1 MMKKGKGKN
10 SGLLPSSFKII
21 SSCLKTVS
29 ANATNVASS
38 VRSAG
43 ASVAASISASEDDKD
58 QVTWAGFGNLELG
71 QHITRHVLLL
81 GYQNGFQVFDVED
94 ASNFNELVSKRGGPV
109 SFLQMQPLPAK
120 SGDHEGFGNSHPLLL
135 VVAGDDTT
143 GAGSGQ
149 SVSHNGSL
157 GRDGTA
163 DFSADATSYPTTVRF
178 YSLRSHSYV
187 YVLRFR
193 SSVCMTRCSSR
204 VVAVG
209 LATQIYCFDALTL
222 ENKFSVLTY
231 PVPQPVR
238 QGTTRVNV
246 GYGPMA
252 VGPRWLAYA
261 SNSAITMKTGRLSPQ
276 SFVPSP
282 SASPSRAAGGSS
294 VMARYAME
302 SSKQLANG
310 LLNLGDMGYKTL
322 SKYYQD
328 MLPDG
333 SNSPASPNSIWKVG
347 GVAGSDAENAG
358 MVAVKDLVSGAVVS
372 QFKAHTS
379 PVSALCFDPSGTLL
393 VTASVCG
400 NNINVFQ
407 IMPSRS
413 RNAPGDLSY
422 ECDTSHVHLFKLHR
436 GITSAIVQDICFS
449 RQSQW
454 VAIISSKGTCHIFV
468 LNPSG
473 SDAGLLPLNCEGEEP
488 ARLSASTFP
497 WWNTQ
502 TLAINQHS
510 LSPPPAVVLSV
521 VSRIKYSSFGWLNT
535 VSNAATVATGKV
547 FVPSG
552 AVAAVFHKSVTHDL
566 QQNSRTNS
574 LEHIL
579 VYTPSGHVVQH
590 ELLPSAYTG
599 SPESGSRVQRASHA
613 QVQEDDLRVKVE
625 PIQWWDVCRR
635 SDWMETEERL
645 PKSITEKQY
654 HLDTESSTLP
664 IHEHACLSVDING
677 KFGEDM
683 YLKTSS
689 EKAPER
695 SHCYLS
701 NFEVKVTS
709 GILPVWQNSKISFHV
724 MDSPKDN
731 SSTAGESEIENVPA
745 HELEIK
751 QKKLLPVFDHF
762 HSTKAT
768 PEERFS
774 MKCYHASALGSYQA
788 NGKICQDIINCHSKP
803 GSVESAESSEE
814 SSSKRMDNFHDSD
827 HMNNSSKSS
836 LTIYPTTNGFYK
848 EIEKENTNGFVEKP
862 VTAELYMLEETRME
876 KHIINGFTTQPV
888 QNDITVNEQ
897 MLSTGKSPVNLSFA
911 LLEEHCKAV
920 ADPKEEHLNEVTN
933 GHHPNVNNSTEKLE
947 GDEMVCGMISF
958 VGD

>member
-1 MMKKGKGKN
+1 MIKKGKGKN
-10 SGLLPSSFKII
+10 SGLLPNSFKII

-43 ASVAASISASEDDKD
+43 ASVAASISSAEDDKD
-58 QVTWAGFGNLELG
+58 QVTWAGFGILELG
-71 QHITRHVLLL
+71 QHVIRHVLLL
-81 GYQNGFQVFDVED
+81 GYHNGFQVFDVED

-109 SFLQMQPLPAK
+109 SFLQMQPLPAR

-135 VVAGDDTT
+135 VVAGDDANGT
-143 GAGSGQ
+143 GLC
-149 SVSHNGSL
+149 SL
-157 GRDGTA
+157 ARDGKS
-163 DFSADATSYPTTVRF
+163 DSKSGDAISYPTTVRF

-193 SSVCMTRCSSR
+193 SSVCMIRCSSR

-261 SNSAITMKTGRLSPQ
+261 SRSSMSMKTGRLSPQ
-276 SFVPSP
+276 NFISSPNLSP
-282 SASPSRAAGGSS
+282 STSTGGSS
-294 VMARYAME
+294 LMARYAME

-310 LLNLGDMGYKTL
+310 LINLGDMGYRTL

-333 SNSPASPNSIWKVG
+333 STSPASPNSIWKVG

-358 MVAVKDLVSGAVVS
+358 MVAVKDLVSGALVS

-379 PVSALCFDPSGTLL
+379 PISALCFDPSGTLL

-407 IMPSRS
+407 IMPSCS
-413 RNAPGDLSY
+413 HSAPGDLSY
-422 ECDTSHVHLFKLHR
+422 EWESSHVHLYKLHR

-449 RQSQW
+449 QHSQW
-454 VAIISSKGTCHIFV
+454 VAIISSKGTCHIFF

-473 SDAGLLPLNCEGEEP
+473 SDAAFQPCQGEEP
-488 ARLSASTFP
+488 ARLPASSLA
-497 WWNTQ
+497 WWFTQ
-502 TLAINQHS
+502 SLSNSRQS
-510 LSPPPAVVLSV
+510 LSPPPAVALSV

-535 VSNAATVATGKV
+535 VSNAATAATGKV

-552 AVAAVFHKSVTHDL
+552 AVAAVFHKSVTNDL

-590 ELLPSAYTG
+590 ELLPSVFTEL
-599 SPESGSRVQRASHA
+599 PESASRVQRTSHL

-635 SDWMETEERL
+635 SDWLETEERL
-645 PKSITEKQY
+645 PKSITEKQNDLETVSNNLPS
-654 HLDTESSTLP
+654 HEDACPLSLDNSS
-664 IHEHACLSVDING
+664 H
-677 KFGEDM
+677 FGEDK
-683 YLKTSS
+683 YLETCS

-709 GILPVWQNSKISFHV
+709 GMRPVWQNSKISFRV
-724 MDSPKDN
+724 MDSPRDNN
-731 SSTAGESEIENVPA
+731 SSTGGEFEIEKVPA

-768 PEERFS
+768 SEDRFS
-774 MKCYHASALGSYQA
+774 MKCYNTSASGSHQV

-814 SSSKRMDNFHDSD
+814 GSSKQMKNLNDSD
-827 HMNNSSKSS
+827 HMSNLFKSS
-836 LTIYPTTNGFYK
+836 LTLYPTVNGIYK
-848 EIEKENTNGFVEKP
+848 EIEKSNTNGWIEKP
-862 VTAELYMLEETRME
+862 
-876 KHIINGFTTQPV
+876 
-888 QNDITVNEQ
+888 
-897 MLSTGKSPVNLSFA
+897 MLSTGKPPMNFGFTLH
-911 LLEEHCKAV
+911 EEHCKAV
-920 ADPKEEHLNEVTN
+920 ADPKEEHLKKKLVEVTN
-933 GHHPNVNNSTEKLE
+933 GHHLNVNNNTEKVQR
-947 GDEMVCGMISF
+947 DEMVCGMVSF

>member
-1 MMKKGKGKN
+1 MMMKKGKGKN
-10 SGLLPSSFKII
+10 SGLLPNSFKII

-29 ANATNVASS
+29 ANATIVASS

-43 ASVAASISASEDDKD
+43 ASVAASISSSEDDKD
-58 QVTWAGFGNLELG
+58 EVTWAGFGILELA
-71 QHITRHVLLL
+71 QHVIRHVLLL

-94 ASNFNELVSKRGGPV
+94 ASNFNELVSRRGGPV
-109 SFLQMQPLPAK
+109 SFLQMQPLPAR

-135 VVAGDDTT
+135 VVARDDTNGT
-143 GAGSGQ
+143 PLAHSFSQ
-149 SVSHNGSL
+149 NGSL
-157 GRDGTA
+157 PRDGNSDSKA
-163 DFSADATSYPTTVRF
+163 GDAINYPTTVRF

-193 SSVCMTRCSSR
+193 SSVCMIRCSSR

-209 LATQIYCFDALTL
+209 LANQIYCFDALTL

-231 PVPQPVR
+231 PAPQPVR

-261 SNSAITMKTGRLSPQ
+261 SKSSMSLKTGRLSPQ
-276 SFVPSP
+276 NFTSSP
-282 SASPSRAAGGSS
+282 SLSPSSSSGGSS
-294 VMARYAME
+294 LMARYAME

-310 LLNLGDMGYKTL
+310 LFNLGDMGYKTL
-322 SKYYQD
+322 SKYCQD

-333 SNSPASPNSIWKVG
+333 STSPASPNSIWKVG
-347 GVAGSDAENAG
+347 GVSGSDTENAG
-358 MVAVKDLVSGAVVS
+358 MVAVKDLVSGAVIS

-379 PVSALCFDPSGTLL
+379 PISALCFDPSGTLL

-413 RNAPGDLSY
+413 HSALDDLSY
-422 ECDTSHVHLFKLHR
+422 EWESSHVHLYKLHR

-449 RQSQW
+449 QHSQW

-473 SDAGLLPLNCEGEEP
+473 SDAMFQPCEGEEP
-488 ARLSASTFP
+488 ARLPALSLP
-497 WWNTQ
+497 WWFTQ
-502 TLAINQHS
+502 SLSNNQHS
-510 LSPPPAVVLSV
+510 LPPPPAVTLSV

-535 VSNAATVATGKV
+535 VSNAATTAGGKV

-552 AVAAVFHKSVTHDL
+552 AVAAVFHKSITHDL
-566 QQNSRTNS
+566 QQNPRTNS

-590 ELLPSAYTG
+590 ELLPSVRTE
-599 SPESGSRVQRASHA
+599 SPENGSRLQRTSHV

-635 SDWMETEERL
+635 SDWLETEERL

-654 HLDTESSTLP
+654 KLETVSKNLTS
-664 IHEHACLSVDING
+664 HEDACLSLDINNH
-677 KFGEDM
+677 FGEDNYM
-683 YLKTSS
+683 QSCS
-689 EKAPER
+689 EKPPER
-695 SHCYLS
+695 SYCYLS

-709 GILPVWQNSKISFHV
+709 GMLPVWQNSKISFHV
-724 MDSPKDN
+724 MDSPRD
-731 SSTAGESEIENVPA
+731 STSTGGEFEIEKVPA

-762 HSTKAT
+762 HSTKET
-768 PEERFS
+768 LEDRFS
-774 MKCYHASALGSYQA
+774 MKCYHISASGSHQV

-803 GSVESAESSEE
+803 GSVVSAESSEE
-814 SSSKRMDNFHDSD
+814 GSSKQMENLHYSD
-827 HMNNSSKSS
+827 HTNNSFKSS
-836 LTIYPTTNGFYK
+836 LPTVNGIYKETDTNVWIEKSVTAKHCNLNETRTTNGFATPPP
-848 EIEKENTNGFVEKP
+848 IHT
-862 VTAELYMLEETRME
+862 
-876 KHIINGFTTQPV
+876 
-888 QNDITVNEQ
+888 DITVNEQ
-897 MLSTGKSPVNLSFA
+897 MLSTGNPPMGFDFSLH
-911 LLEEHCKAV
+911 EEHCKAV
-920 ADPKEEHLNEVTN
+920 EDPKEEHLKRKLDEVTN
-933 GHHPNVNNSTEKLE
+933 GHHLDINNDTEKLRE
-947 GDEMVCGMISF
+947 DEMVYGMVSLCR
-958 VGD
+958 